1 MQPNQKVVFLRGQ
14 RVTLRP
20 IEKTDIK
27 QLVVWIND
35 PEVNQFIT
43 ASFPLNEI
51 TEEKWHESLDP
62 KKDIVLGIEV
72 GDELI
77 GVMGIHGINWIDR
90 VATTGAMIGNKD
102 YWGKGYGTDAKMILL
117 DYAFNKLNLR
127 KIMSVVFE
135 FNKRSLQY
143 SLHCG
148 YKIEG
153 RRKKN
158 RFRKGRYWDE
168 IELGLFKKD
177 WLPYW
182 REYKKGLQ
190 KEGPVYAKATT
201 DKH

>member
-1 MQPNQKVVFLRGQ
+1 MQSNQKVVFLRGQ
-14 RVTLRP
+14 KVILRP

-35 PEVNQFIT
+35 PEVTQFLV

-51 TEEKWHESLDP
+51 AEEKWHESLDP

-72 GDELI
+72 EGEGELI
-77 GVMGIHGINWIDR
+77 GVMGIHGIDWIHR
-90 VATTGAMIGNKD
+90 TATTGAMIGNKD

-117 DYAFNKLNLR
+117 HYVFNTLNLR
-127 KIMSVVFE
+127 KILSSVYE
-135 FNKRSLQY
+135 FNQRSLRY

-153 RRKKN
+153 RRKKQL
-158 RFRKGRYWDE
+158 FRKGRYWDE
-168 IELGLFKKD
+168 IELGLFKKE

-182 REYKKGLQ
+182 REYKKGLP
-190 KEGPVYAKATT
+190 KDGR
-201 DKH
+201 